1 MRLHSANLPSAICH
15 LQSRLPRLWALLL
28 VPLVL
33 ALALLPSV
41 AAAHP
46 LGNFTVNSYSR
57 IEPGPQQ
64 VRIFYVLDM
73 AEIAAFQEIAGRID
87 TDRDTIT
94 SAAELA
100 AYLPQQVEALRSNLY
115 LEANGA
121 PLALRAEQ
129 PELAFP
135 EGQGGLLTLRL
146 HVTFVADLAPGPR
159 WSLSYL
165 DDNYAD
171 RIGWR
176 EVLARPAEGVA
187 LLASDVPTSDLSAEL
202 TSYPQGMLS
211 SPLSVRSASLELG
224 PASGAVAAPALP
236 AAAPAGEPQR
246 DPAIDTLTG
255 LMRAEL
261 TPLSLI
267 FALAIAFGLGAF
279 HALSPGHGKTIVGA
293 YLVGSRGSAYH
304 AVLLGLTTTVTHTI
318 GVFALGLITLFIS
331 EFVLPEQLYPWL
343 GLLSGLMVL
352 VIGLALLYGRWRQLR
367 NSAAHSAHSHA
378 GIGENEPHDHGFGS
392 HTHAPAAP
400 GGLGGLLALGV
411 SGGLIPCP
419 SALIILL
426 GAIALGR
433 VGLGL
438 LLISAFSLG
447 LAGVLTAIGILLV
460 HARRLFERIPAQGRL
475 LQILPVGSALFVTLV
490 GAVITVQ
497 ALAQTGL
504 LHL

>member
-1 MRLHSANLPSAICH
+1 MKLRLTKTK
-15 LQSRLPRLWALLL
+15 SRRFWALVLI
-28 VPLVL
+28 PLAIIV
-33 ALALLPSV
+33 ALLPNV

-57 IEPGPQQ
+57 IEPGLQQ

-94 SAAELA
+94 SDAEIA
-100 AYLPQQVEALRSNLY
+100 AYLPQQVEALRAKLH
-115 LEANGA
+115 LEADGVA
-121 PLALRAEQ
+121 LALRAEQ
-129 PELAFP
+129 PELAFL
-135 EGQGGLLTLRL
+135 EGQGGLRTLRL
-146 HVTFVADLAPGPR
+146 SVSFVADLALGPR
-159 WSLSYL
+159 WSLSYR

-176 EVLARPAEGVA
+176 EVIARAAQGATLISSDVP
-187 LLASDVPTSDLSAEL
+187 ASDVSDEL
-202 TSYPQGMLS
+202 RNYPQGMLS
-211 SPLSVRSASLELG
+211 SPLSIHSASLEVG
-224 PASGAVAAPALP
+224 PASGTPPAPAASVAAPT
-236 AAAPAGEPQR
+236 GQPQR
-246 DPAIDTLTG
+246 DAVIDTLTG
-255 LMRAEL
+255 IMRADL
-261 TPLSLI
+261 TPLSLL
-267 FALAIAFGLGAF
+267 FALAIAFSLGAF

-318 GVFALGLITLFIS
+318 GVFALGLITLFVS

-343 GLLSGLMVL
+343 GLLSGLMVFL
-352 VIGLALLYGRWRQLR
+352 IGLALLYGRWQQLR
-367 NSAAHSAHSHA
+367 HVAAPTDQSHA
-378 GIGENEPHDHGFGS
+378 GLSDNESHDHGFGS
-392 HTHAPAAP
+392 HTHAPASP
-400 GGLGGLLALGV
+400 NSLGGLLALGV

-460 HARRLFERIPAQGRL
+460 HTRRLFERIPAQGRL
-475 LQILPVGSALFVTLV
+475 LRMLPVGSALFVTLV

-497 ALAQTGL
+497 ALSQTGL